1 MKQASFALVLSL
13 GLFFTITGCAKKEEP
28 DLTDATT
35 GFDTATTEEL
45 AQLPQSA
52 APSQAGIEVLPIEPM
67 PQTPAFPASDF
78 GADTGTLSQPQKIQT
93 ALRNAGFYG
102 GNIDGKI
109 GPASKRAIEQFQ
121 QSHNLKVDGKVGPK
135 TWAALEPYLSGAPA
149 AESTQIE

>member
-1 MKQASFALVLSL
+1 MKQASLALVVLF
-13 GLFFTITGCAKKEEP
+13 GLFFAVTGCAKKEEP
-28 DLTDATT
+28 DLTDASV

-52 APSQAGIEVLPIEPM
+52 ASSQAGIEVLPIEPM
-67 PQTPAFPASDF
+67 PQTPAFPASDS
-78 GADTGTLSQPQKIQT
+78 GADTAALSHPQKIQT

-121 QSHNLKVDGKVGPK
+121 QSRSLKVDGKVGPK
-135 TWAALEPYLSGAPA
+135 TWAALEPYLNGAPA
-149 AESTQIE
+149 TESTQIE